1 MEESKQKSESNID
14 KKIENC
20 KMDIF
25 VSSATTLSFI
35 FQSAF
40 LYGYIFFLYKESR
53 QYKIYLGFH
62 DFASYGLCPVLPIL
76 EVYLHGVAMTSVF
89 AFITIFIMYATSLS
103 PPAIANK
110 EGHEKLQDDKNLN
123 EEGIFDQN
131 DYKTP
136 KYDEHSLITHKTV
149 SKGNIQGTLIR
160 HIYCKILHVINEK
173 HFKYT

>member
-1 MEESKQKSESNID
+1 MEASKQKSESNID

-76 EVYLHGVAMTSVF
+76 EVYLHGVAITSVF

-110 EGHEKLQDDKNLN
+110 QVHEKLEDDKSLNN
-123 EEGIFDQN
+123 EEMLDP
-131 DYKTP
+131 KTSNKP
-136 KYDEHSLITHKTV
+136 KYDEHPLIAHKAV
-149 SKGNIQGTLIR
+149 SKGNIQGTR
-160 HIYCKILHVINEK
+160 ILHINC
-173 HFKYT
+173 

>member
-1 MEESKQKSESNID
+1 MEASNQKSESNID

-89 AFITIFIMYATSLS
+89 AFIAIFIMYATSLS

-110 EGHEKLQDDKNLN
+110 QVLEKLEDDKNISK
-123 EEGIFDQN
+123 EEIFDQN
-131 DYKTP
+131 DSNKP
-136 KYDEHSLITHKTV
+136 KYDEHPLMGHKAA
-149 SKGNIQGTLIR
+149 SKGNIQGTLILQ
-160 HIYCKILHVINEK
+160 IYC
-173 HFKYT
+173 

>member
-1 MEESKQKSESNID
+1 MEASKQKSESNID

-76 EVYLHGVAMTSVF
+76 EVYLHGVAMTSVL

-110 EGHEKLQDDKNLN
+110 QVHEKLEDDKNLN
-123 EEGIFDQN
+123 KEEIFDQN
-131 DYKTP
+131 NSNTP
-136 KYDEHSLITHKTV
+136 KYDEHHIITHKAV
-149 SKGNIQGTLIR
+149 SKGNIQGTCIL
-160 HIYCKILHVINEK
+160 HIYC
-173 HFKYT
+173 